1 MKILQIE
8 TLYSAG
14 GIPRIVRSLM
24 DVVKENGDEC
34 KFVFGRQRVEVIPQH
49 KNDTFLMEGKLEIYS
64 HVLKSRL
71 FDRSGFGSKA
81 ATKRLIKFIK
91 EYDPDV
97 IHLHSL
103 LGYYINIKVL
113 FNYLAEAGKPVVW
126 TQHDCWA
133 ITGHCIHFVN
143 VGCDKWKTGCHSC
156 SQKGT
161 YPPSIFADSSRR
173 NYREKKE
180 LFTSVPN
187 MTLVTPSEWLA
198 GFMRQSFLSKYPIR
212 VIPNGIDLNLY
223 KPMESDLREKYN
235 IGDKKI
241 LLGVAG
247 TWAPTKGLH
256 HLCKAYEALGSEKYQ
271 LVVIGVSEEQ
281 QASLPE
287 NTISFKRT
295 TNVEELIKWYSA
307 ADVFLNATTADNFP
321 TVNLESLA
329 CGTPVITFP
338 TGGSVESV
346 DKTCGIVTEAQTTEA
361 LIKAIKELECSE
373 ITREAC
379 IKRSKLYDSKARY
392 LEYYEL
398 YRELCGKNK

>member
-34 KFVFGRQRVEVIPQH
+34 KFAFGRQRVEVIPQH
-49 KNDTFLMEGKLEIYS
+49 KDDVFLMEGKLEVYT

-71 FDRSGFGSKA
+71 MDRSAFGSTA

-113 FNYLAEAGKPVVW
+113 FEYLAKAGKPVVW

-143 VGCDKWKTGCHSC
+143 VGCDKWKTECHSC
-156 SQKGT
+156 PQKNT
-161 YPPSIFADSSRR
+161 YPPSIFADNSKR
-173 NYREKKE
+173 NHREKRE

-187 MTLVTPSEWLA
+187 MTLVTPSHWLA
-198 GFMRQSFLSKYPIR
+198 GFIKQSFLSKYPIR
-212 VIPNGIDLNLY
+212 VIPNGIDLGLY
-223 KPMESDLREKYN
+223 RPIESDLREKYN

-256 HLCKAYEALGSEKYQ
+256 HLCEAYEELGSDKYQ

-281 QASLPE
+281 QATLPA

-295 TNVEELIKWYSA
+295 TNVEELIKWYSV
-307 ADVFLNATTADNFP
+307 ADAFLNATTADNFP
-321 TVNLESLA
+321 TVNLEALA
-329 CGTPVITFP
+329 CGAPVITFP

-346 DKTCGIVTEAQTTEA
+346 DENSGIVTEAQTTEA
-361 LIKAIKELECSE
+361 LVKAIKQLEESN
-373 ITREAC
+373 ITREKC
-379 IKRSKLYDSKARY
+379 IERSKLYDSRDRY
-392 LEYYEL
+392 LEYYGL
-398 YRELCGKNK
+398 YKELCSGK